1 MSNRPKRRKFKD
13 NPYTIIEIEISNKY
27 FVTFKDS
34 RGIFNKVEVSKDIY
48 ELFNYYELRDLS
60 QMNEYDNHI
69 EHSEIYENNL
79 NKRAIKK
86 EKSIEEIIL
95 EKFSFNELK
104 KTIEELP
111 EIQKQRI
118 KKYYFEDKNEYEIAK
133 EEGVSHQA
141 IHIGL
146 ERARKKLKEILE
158 KKHF

>member
-27 FVTFKDS
+27 FITFKDS

-69 EHSEIYENNL
+69 EYSEIYENNL

-104 KTIEELP
+104 KAIEELP

-118 KKYYFEDKNEYEIAK
+118 KKYYFKIKMNMK
-133 EEGVSHQA
+133 
-141 IHIGL
+141 L
-146 ERARKKLKEILE
+146 LRKKVYHIKRYILD
-158 KKHF
+158 

>member
-34 RGIFNKVEVSKDIY
+34 RDIFNKVEVSKDIY

-60 QMNEYDNHI
+60 KMNEYDNHI

-79 NKRAIKK
+79 NKGATKK
-86 EKSIEEIIL
+86 EKSIEEITL

-104 KTIEELP
+104 KAIEELP

-118 KKYYFEDKNEYEIAK
+118 MNNKKT
-133 EEGVSHQA
+133 
-141 IHIGL
+141 HIQVCFL
-146 ERARKKLKEILE
+146 VT
-158 KKHF
+158 